1 MIDIMLNDR
10 FYAAFRYKYC
20 PAFKFDI
27 EDMTNKVYERYPTL
41 RKRAMN
47 GEKVVFAD
55 LKVGDYVV
63 HKNYGIGL
71 FVGVNTITADGTTK
85 DYIKIKYKNPFVSN

>member
-27 EDMTNKVYERYPTL
+27 EDMTNKVYERYPHPAKKGYEW
-41 RKRAMN
+41 RKSSICILM
-47 GEKVVFAD
+47 
-55 LKVGDYVV
+55 
-63 HKNYGIGL
+63 I
-71 FVGVNTITADGTTK
+71 
-85 DYIKIKYKNPFVSN
+85 

>member
-1 MIDIMLNDR
+1 MKTLMIDIMLNDR

-27 EDMTNKVYERYPTL
+27 EDMANKVYGRYHTL

-47 GEKVVFAD
+47 GEKVVFA
-55 LKVGDYVV
+55 
-63 HKNYGIGL
+63 
-71 FVGVNTITADGTTK
+71 F
-85 DYIKIKYKNPFVSN
+85 

>member
-27 EDMTNKVYERYPTL
+27 EDMANKVYERYPIP
-41 RKRAMN
+41 N
-47 GEKVVFAD
+47 GILGSGRGKS
-55 LKVGDYVV
+55 
-63 HKNYGIGL
+63 
-71 FVGVNTITADGTTK
+71 GV
-85 DYIKIKYKNPFVSN
+85 

>member
-27 EDMTNKVYERYPTL
+27 EDMANKVYERYPTL
-41 RKRAMN
+41 RKRSMN
-47 GEKVVFAD
+47 GEKVVFA
-55 LKVGDYVV
+55 
-63 HKNYGIGL
+63 
-71 FVGVNTITADGTTK
+71 F
-85 DYIKIKYKNPFVSN
+85 

>member
-1 MIDIMLNDR
+1 MKTLVIDIMLNDR

-47 GEKVVFAD
+47 GEKVVFA
-55 LKVGDYVV
+55 
-63 HKNYGIGL
+63 
-71 FVGVNTITADGTTK
+71 F
-85 DYIKIKYKNPFVSN
+85 

>member
-1 MIDIMLNDR
+1 MKTLMIDIMLNDR

-47 GEKVVFAD
+47 GEKVVFMGRITKRFFKD
-55 LKVGDYVV
+55 DGQNDESCLFIGS
-63 HKNYGIGL
+63 YGRRSERG
-71 FVGVNTITADGTTK
+71 K
-85 DYIKIKYKNPFVSN
+85 